1 LTIFEIKHTFDWSR
15 KDPKFKVKPTII
27 KPMQETITSV
37 FRAQQIHKLEL
48 RKTSAEIRISKLKI
62 LKKAIES
69 FEEDIYQALQ
79 TDLRKSRFETAV
91 TELLFTYAEI
101 DFAIKNLKEWM
112 ESIEVSRTMSNVFS
126 TNKIYYEPKG
136 ICLIIAP
143 WNYPFQL
150 IMSPLISA
158 IAAGNC
164 AMLKPSEMSSA
175 TAKVIHALISKHFN
189 TNEIACFEGDVNVSK
204 ALLELPFDHIFFTG
218 STVVGKVVMQAAA
231 KHLTS
236 VTLEL
241 GGKSPAIVD
250 ATANLKKAAE
260 KIAWG
265 KLVNAGQTCIAPD
278 YVLIDETLEVDF
290 ITRYKEA
297 VSIMYFNAAGE
308 INKDSYGKIINERQ
322 FKRLTDL
329 MKESINAG
337 AELTWGG
344 ESSEPDLTILPSIL
358 KNVKAENPIMQQE
371 IFGPILPIVT
381 FKKIEEAI
389 NFINSKDKPLALYIF
404 SNDRHTQ
411 EQLLTSTSSGGVCIN
426 DVLVHISNPNLPF
439 GGVNS
444 SGIGSCHGIFG
455 FKNFSHE
462 RAVVF
467 QSKLGLTKFI
477 YPPYQKKEGLL
488 KWLKKLM

>member
-1 LTIFEIKHTFDWSR
+1 ME
-15 KDPKFKVKPTII
+15 
-27 KPMQETITSV
+27 ETIASV
-37 FRAQQIHKLEL
+37 FREQQLHKLEL
-48 RKTSAEIRISKLKI
+48 RKTSAEIRIAKLKI
-62 LKKAIES
+62 LKQSIES

-79 TDLRKSRFETAV
+79 TDLRKSRFETAL

-101 DFAIKNLKEWM
+101 DFAIKNLKGWM
-112 ESIEVSRTMSNVFS
+112 EPIDVGRTMSNVFS

-136 ICLIIAP
+136 VCLIIAP

-164 AMLKPSEMSSA
+164 AILKPSEMSSGTA
-175 TAKVIHALISKHFN
+175 TVIHTLISKHFN
-189 TNEIACFEGDVNVSK
+189 INEIACFEGDVDVSK
-204 ALLELPFDHIFFTG
+204 ELLELPFDHIFFTG

-241 GGKSPAIVD
+241 GGKSPVVID
-250 ATANLKKAAE
+250 TTADLKKAAE

-278 YVLIDETLEVDF
+278 YVLIDETLEADF
-290 ITRYKEA
+290 ITYYKVA
-297 VSIMYFNAAGE
+297 VSNMYFNAAGE
-308 INKDSYGKIINERQ
+308 INKDAYGKIINEKQ

-329 MKESINAG
+329 IKDSIIAG
-337 AELTWGG
+337 AELAWGA
-344 ESSEPDLTILPSIL
+344 ESSESDLTILPSIL
-358 KNVKAENPIMQQE
+358 KNVNPENPIMQQE

-381 FKKIEEAI
+381 FKKLDEAI
-389 NFINSKDKPLALYIF
+389 HFINAKDKPLALYIF
-404 SNDRHTQ
+404 SNDRSNQ
-411 EQLLTSTSSGGVCIN
+411 QRVLNSTSSGGVCVN

-444 SGIGSCHGIFG
+444 SGMGSCHGVFG

-467 QSKLGLTKFI
+467 QSKFGLTKLI
-477 YPPYQKKEGLL
+477 YPPYEKKQGLL

>member
-1 LTIFEIKHTFDWSR
+1 
-15 KDPKFKVKPTII
+15 
-27 KPMQETITSV
+27 MQETIKSV

-48 RKTSAEIRISKLKI
+48 RKTSTEVRITKLKM
-62 LKKAIES
+62 LKRAIEAV
-69 FEEDIYQALQ
+69 EEDIYQALE

-101 DFAIKNLKEWM
+101 DFAIKHLEEWM
-112 ESIEVSRTMSNVFS
+112 EPIEVSKTMSNVFS

-136 ICLIIAP
+136 VCLIIAP

-164 AMLKPSEMSSA
+164 VMLKPSEMSSA
-175 TAKVIHALISKHFN
+175 TAKVIHTLISKQFN
-189 TNEIACFEGDVNVSK
+189 PNEIACFEGDVGVSTV
-204 ALLELPFDHIFFTG
+204 LLELPFDHIFFTG

-231 KHLTS
+231 KNLTS

-250 ATANLKKAAE
+250 ATSDLKKVAK

-278 YVLIDETLEVDF
+278 YVLIDETLEADF
-290 ITRYKEA
+290 ITYYKEA
-297 VSIMYFNAAGE
+297 VLTMYFNAAGE
-308 INKDSYGKIINERQ
+308 INKESYGKIINERQ

-329 MKESINAG
+329 MKDAVFAG
-337 AELTWGG
+337 AKLAWGG
-344 ESSEPDLTILPSIL
+344 ESNEQDLTILPSIL
-358 KNVKAENPIMQQE
+358 KNVTAENPIMQQE
-371 IFGPILPIVT
+371 IFGPILPIIT

-389 NFINSKDKPLALYIF
+389 DFINAKDKSLALYLF
-404 SNDRHTQ
+404 SNNRHNQ
-411 EQLLTSTSSGGVCIN
+411 EQILTSTSSGGVCIN

-444 SGIGSCHGIFG
+444 SGMGSCHGIFG

-467 QSKLGLTKFI
+467 QSKFGLTKFV
-477 YPPYQKKEGLL
+477 YPPYQKKGGLL

>member
-1 LTIFEIKHTFDWSR
+1 ME
-15 KDPKFKVKPTII
+15 
-27 KPMQETITSV
+27 ETITSV
-37 FRAQQIHKLEL
+37 FKAQQIHKLEL
-48 RKTSAEIRISKLKI
+48 RKTSAEIRIAKLKI
-62 LKKAIES
+62 LKQAIES
-69 FEEDIYQALQ
+69 FEEAIYQALQ

-112 ESIEVSRTMSNVFS
+112 EPIEVSRTMSNVFS

-136 ICLIIAP
+136 VCLIIAP

-164 AMLKPSEMSSA
+164 VMFTPSELSVASSS
-175 TAKVIHALISKHFN
+175 VLHSLISKHFT
-189 TNEIACFEGDVNVSK
+189 TNEIACFEGDAEVSK
-204 ALLELPFDHIFFTG
+204 ELLKLPFDHIFFTG
-218 STVVGKVVMQAAA
+218 STAVGKIVMEAAA
-231 KHLTS
+231 KNLTS

-241 GGKSPAIVD
+241 GGKSPAVVD
-250 ATANLKKAAE
+250 ASANLKKAAK

-278 YVLIDETLEVDF
+278 YVLIDETLEADF
-290 ITRYKEA
+290 ITYYKKA
-297 VSIMYFNAAGE
+297 VSNMYFNAAGE
-308 INKDSYGKIINERQ
+308 IDKDSYGKIINEKQ
-322 FKRLTDL
+322 FKRLMDL
-329 MKESINAG
+329 TKDAVSAG
-337 AELTWGG
+337 AELILGG
-344 ESSEPDLTILPSIL
+344 ESNEQDLTILPSIL
-358 KNVKAENPIMQQE
+358 KNVTAENPIMQQE

-381 FKKIEEAI
+381 FKKLEEAI
-389 NFINSKDKPLALYIF
+389 DFINAKDKPLALYIF
-404 SNDRHTQ
+404 SNDHDNQ
-411 EQLLTSTSSGGVCIN
+411 EQILTLTSSGGVCVN
-426 DVLVHISNPNLPF
+426 DVLVHISNSNLPF

-444 SGIGSCHGIFG
+444 SGMGSCHGIFG

-467 QSKLGLTKFI
+467 QSKLGLTKLI
-477 YPPYQKKEGLL
+477 YPPYQKKGGLL

>member
-1 LTIFEIKHTFDWSR
+1 
-15 KDPKFKVKPTII
+15 
-27 KPMQETITSV
+27 MQETITSI
-37 FRAQQIHKLEL
+37 FRDQQIHKLKL
-48 RKTSAEIRISKLKI
+48 RKTSAEIRIAKLKT
-62 LKKAIES
+62 LKQAIES
-69 FEEDIYQALQ
+69 SEEAIYQALQ

-112 ESIEVSRTMSNVFS
+112 DPIEVSKTMSNMFS

-150 IMSPLISA
+150 VMSPLISA

-164 AMLKPSEMSSA
+164 VMLKPSEMSSA
-175 TAKVIHALISKHFN
+175 TATVIHTLISKHFN
-189 TNEIACFEGDVNVSK
+189 ANEIACFEGDVNVSK
-204 ALLELPFDHIFFTG
+204 ELLELPFDHIFFTG

-231 KHLTS
+231 KNLTS

-241 GGKSPAIVD
+241 GGKSPAVID
-250 ATANLKKAAE
+250 ATADLKKSAK

-278 YVLIDETLEVDF
+278 YVLIDETLEADF
-290 ITRYKEA
+290 ITHYKEA
-297 VSIMYFNAAGE
+297 VSAMYFNADGE
-308 INKDSYGKIINERQ
+308 INKDSYGKIINEKQ
-322 FKRLTDL
+322 FIRLTDL
-329 MKESINAG
+329 MKDAVSAG
-337 AELTWGG
+337 AELIWGG
-344 ESSEPDLTILPSIL
+344 ESNEQDLTILPCIL
-358 KNVKAENPIMQQE
+358 KNVKPENPVMQQE
-371 IFGPILPIVT
+371 IFGPILPIIT
-381 FKKIEEAI
+381 FKQLEKAI
-389 NFINSKDKPLALYIF
+389 DFINAKDKPLALYIF
-404 SNDRHTQ
+404 SNDRGNQ
-411 EQLLTSTSSGGVCIN
+411 EQILTSTSSGGVCIN

-444 SGIGSCHGIFG
+444 SGMGSCHGIFG

-467 QSKLGLTKFI
+467 QSKLGLTKLI
-477 YPPYQKKEGLL
+477 YPPYEKKEGLL

>member
-1 LTIFEIKHTFDWSR
+1 
-15 KDPKFKVKPTII
+15 
-27 KPMQETITSV
+27 MQETIASI
-37 FRAQQIHKLEL
+37 FKAQQIHKLEL
-48 RKTSAEIRISKLKI
+48 RQTSAETRIAKLKL
-62 LKKAIES
+62 LKKAIE
-69 FEEDIYQALQ
+69 QALQ

-101 DFAIKNLKEWM
+101 DFAIKHLAGWM
-112 ESIEVSRTMSNVFS
+112 EPTEVSTTMSNVFS

-136 ICLIIAP
+136 ACLIIAP

-150 IMSPLISA
+150 MMSPLVSA

-164 AMLKPSEMSSA
+164 VVLKPSEMSSA
-175 TAKVIHALISKHFN
+175 TANVIHALISKHFN
-189 TNEIACFEGDVNVSK
+189 ANEIACFEGDVNVSK
-204 ALLELPFDHIFFTG
+204 ELLELPFDHIFFTG
-218 STVVGKVVMQAAA
+218 STAIGKVVMQAAA
-231 KHLTS
+231 KNLTS

-241 GGKSPAIVD
+241 GGKSPVVVD
-250 ATANLKKAAE
+250 ATADLKKAAQ

-278 YVLIDETLEVDF
+278 YLLIDETLETAF
-290 ITRYKEA
+290 ITYYKEA
-297 VSIMYFNAAGE
+297 VSTMYFNAVGE
-308 INKDSYGKIINERQ
+308 INKDSYGKIINEKQ
-322 FKRLTDL
+322 FNRLTDL
-329 MKESINAG
+329 MKDAVTAG
-337 AELTWGG
+337 AELAWGG
-344 ESSEPDLTILPSIL
+344 ASNEQDLTIHPSIL
-358 KNVKAENPIMQQE
+358 KNVTAENPMMHQE

-389 NFINSKDKPLALYIF
+389 DFINAKDKPLALYIF
-404 SNDRHTQ
+404 SNDRRNQ
-411 EQLLTSTSSGGVCIN
+411 EQILTSTSSGGACIN
-426 DVLVHISNPNLPF
+426 EVLVHISNPNLPF

-467 QSKLGLTKFI
+467 QSKFGLTKLI

-488 KWLKKLM
+488 KWLKKIM